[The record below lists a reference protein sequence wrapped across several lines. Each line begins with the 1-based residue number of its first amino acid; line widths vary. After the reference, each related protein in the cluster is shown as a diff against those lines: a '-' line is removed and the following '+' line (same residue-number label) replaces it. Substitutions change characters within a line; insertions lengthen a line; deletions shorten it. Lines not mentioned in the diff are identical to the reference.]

1 MNLNELIGQRIKY
14 IRTQRG
20 ISQEDLAASAGIATT
35 YVGQIERGMRNPTIS
50 VLENIADVLD
60 VSIEEIVHSTNCDKL
75 VTIAPTS
82 ELSDILII
90 LEQFSP
96 RDLHNTK
103 IIIEKIADIT
113 NNKL

>member
-1 MNLNELIGQRIKY
+1 
-14 IRTQRG
+14 
-20 ISQEDLAASAGIATT
+20 
-35 YVGQIERGMRNPTIS
+35 MRNPTIS